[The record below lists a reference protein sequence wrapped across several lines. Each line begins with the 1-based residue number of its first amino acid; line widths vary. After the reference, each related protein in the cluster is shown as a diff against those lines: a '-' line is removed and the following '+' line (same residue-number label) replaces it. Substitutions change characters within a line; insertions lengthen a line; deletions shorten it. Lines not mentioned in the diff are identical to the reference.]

1 MGLLTSGYAAQG
13 ANQAREE
20 LAHSRAML
28 KGAYCT
34 LPVDKMELPPVEV
47 GPWAEEH
54 SRHATV
60 VEGSQNASL
69 IRATRLAS
77 GEGLSIPQKNKNPLN
92 VKALGG
98 NRKWAG
104 QVGVDKFG
112 HAIFEREEY
121 GVRAGALVLRSY
133 ARRHNI
139 CTVRALVERFA
150 EGNHEGYEAHLC
162 RKLQVGPTDP
172 VDLIKLMPQVLR
184 AMVRFES
191 GKELP
196 DHFFA
201 PYDVVAK
208 L

>member
-28 KGAYCT
+28 RGAYCT
-34 LPVDKMELPPVEV
+34 LPVGKMELPPVEL

-54 SRHATV
+54 SRHAI
-60 VEGSQNASL
+60 SL
-69 IRATRLAS
+69 REDPDSAPT
-77 GEGLSIPQKNKNPLN
+77 ETIPQRNRNPLN

-98 NRKWAG
+98 GRKWAG
-104 QVGVDKFG
+104 QVGTDKFG

-150 EGNHEGYEAHLC
+150 KGNHEGYEAYLC